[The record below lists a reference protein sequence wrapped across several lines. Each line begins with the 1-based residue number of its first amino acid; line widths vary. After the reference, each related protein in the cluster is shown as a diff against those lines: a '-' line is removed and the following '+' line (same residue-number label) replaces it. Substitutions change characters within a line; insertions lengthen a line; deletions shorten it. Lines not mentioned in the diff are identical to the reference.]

1 MGMLSVRLFEAER
14 RSSLGAGEKM
24 RQPVRREG
32 RDRRQETAEGGRDRG
47 ITARAPGV
55 LQRKVRHADLKA
67 VGEVRRELRQ
77 LLSRWASPGDG
88 ELAEVATLLT
98 SELVTNALVHAEGGA
113 VVTARVGDRLRV
125 EVRDFVPGRPEP
137 RAPTTD
143 GTSGRGLMLVR
154 SLADAWGIRTESLGK
169 SVWFELGGGPA

>member
-1 MGMLSVRLFEAER
+1 
-14 RSSLGAGEKM
+14 M

-32 RDRRQETAEGGRDRG
+32 RERPQDSDGPGRGGGTA
-47 ITARAPGV
+47 ARAPGV
-55 LQRKVRHADLKA
+55 LERRVRQADLRA

-77 LLSRWASPGDG
+77 LLSRWSAPVDG

-113 VVTARVGDRLRV
+113 MVTARVGDRLRV
-125 EVRDFVPGRPEP
+125 EVRDCDGGRPEVQ
-137 RAPTTD
+137 APTTD

-154 SLADAWGIRTESLGK
+154 ALADAWGIRTDGFGK
-169 SVWFELGGGPA
+169 CVWFELGGGPA

>member
-1 MGMLSVRLFEAER
+1 M
-14 RSSLGAGEKM
+14 
-24 RQPVRREG
+24 
-32 RDRRQETAEGGRDRG
+32 
-47 ITARAPGV
+47 
-55 LQRKVRHADLKA
+55 RHADLTA

-77 LLSRWASPGDG
+77 LLSRWTVPGVG
-88 ELAEVATLLT
+88 ELVDVATLLT

-113 VVTARVGDRLRV
+113 VVTARVSDRLRV

-154 SLADAWGIRTESLGK
+154 ALADAWGIRTESIGK

>member
-1 MGMLSVRLFEAER
+1 MGMLTVRLFEAER
-14 RSSLGAGEKM
+14 RSSLGAGESM
-24 RQPVRREG
+24 RQPVRRE
-32 RDRRQETAEGGRDRG
+32 ERDRG
-47 ITARAPGV
+47 EQDVEGSRTGGYAGRAPGM
-55 LQRKVRHADLKA
+55 LERKVRHADLKA

-77 LLSRWASPGDG
+77 LLSRWTVPGGG
-88 ELAEVATLLT
+88 ELMELATLLT

-154 SLADAWGIRTESLGK
+154 SLADAWGIRAESLGK